1 LKEKEIELTQQREHR
16 LASIEEGQKAKI
28 DVASKTKNA
37 REVRIYFVML
47 AFAGSV
53 SVSLTLFTLFFNRP
67 SLSLKPS
74 L

>member
-16 LASIEEGQKAKI
+16 LASIEEAVKKAKI

-53 SVSLTLFTLFFNRP
+53 SVSLTLFTLFF
-67 SLSLKPS
+67 
-74 L
+74 